1 MAEGVEENF
10 DLHYVVINEEEQY
23 SIWPVWR
30 DIPDGW
36 KAVGEPRDKEACLD
50 WIEVNWTDMR
60 PASLRRYLDSLS

>member
-1 MAEGVEENF
+1 MAEGIEENL

-36 KAVGEPRDKEACLD
+36 KAVGEARDKEACLD

>member
-1 MAEGVEENF
+1 MAEGVEENL

-36 KAVGEPRDKEACLD
+36 KAVGEARDKEACLD

>member
-36 KAVGEPRDKEACLD
+36 KAVGEARDKEACLD

>member
-1 MAEGVEENF
+1 MAEGIEENL

-36 KAVGEPRDKEACLD
+36 RAVGEARDKEACLD

>member
-1 MAEGVEENF
+1 MAEGVNF

-36 KAVGEPRDKEACLD
+36 KAVGEARDKEACLD

>member
-1 MAEGVEENF
+1 MAEGVEENL

-36 KAVGEPRDKEACLD
+36 KAVGEARDKEACLD

-60 PASLRRYLDSLS
+60 PASLRRYLDTLS

>member
-36 KAVGEPRDKEACLD
+36 KAVGEARDKEACLD

-60 PASLRRYLDSLS
+60 PASLRKYLDSLS